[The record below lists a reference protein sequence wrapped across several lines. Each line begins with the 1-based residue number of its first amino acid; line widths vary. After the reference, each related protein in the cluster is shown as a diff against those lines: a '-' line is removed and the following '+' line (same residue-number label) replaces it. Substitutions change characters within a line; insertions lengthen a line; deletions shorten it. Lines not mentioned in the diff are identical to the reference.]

1 MVSQLVQHERIE
13 TTLPRAKELRRL
25 AEKAVTLGKEVR
37 CLHMCHARMVSER
50 MPCHG
55 VVSCLCMQD
64 TLHARRKAA
73 AIVRGDSVMHKLFT
87 EFAERYRDRSGGY
100 TRILQT
106 RRRPNDCAQMAYIE

>member
-1 MVSQLVQHERIE
+1 MQLNMPVELCSAADGCE
-13 TTLPRAKELRRL
+13 TRT
-25 AEKAVTLGKEVR
+25 
-37 CLHMCHARMVSER
+37 
-50 MPCHG
+50 
-55 VVSCLCMQD
+55 SCSCTQD

-73 AIVRGDSVMHKLFT
+73 ALVRGDGVMHKLFT

>member
-1 MVSQLVQHERIE
+1 MYD
-13 TTLPRAKELRRL
+13 
-25 AEKAVTLGKEVR
+25 
-37 CLHMCHARMVSER
+37 CLDLKKTSA
-50 MPCHG
+50 
-55 VVSCLCMQD
+55 CLQD

-73 AIVRGDSVMHKLFT
+73 AIVRGDGVMHKLFT

>member
-1 MVSQLVQHERIE
+1 MGSLAIGR
-13 TTLPRAKELRRL
+13 LRQMWMCDMQ
-25 AEKAVTLGKEVR
+25 AMSNPVTWWPHRV
-37 CLHMCHARMVSER
+37 
-50 MPCHG
+50 
-55 VVSCLCMQD
+55 QD

-87 EFAERYRDRSGGY
+87 EFATRYRERSGGY